1 MTARDRE
8 LSDDAVVR
16 AVTDGRR
23 EAYALLVQRY
33 QDILYRHALRM
44 VGEPDEAADIVQTAF
59 IKGFERLASCR
70 DPKRVGAWLFR
81 INANQCRDY
90 LKNSRRKNVRL
101 DAATAV
107 SGEKENPEGLAQ
119 RGELMDR
126 IKAAIDR
133 LPTDEREAFVLKHIE
148 GLAYKEMA
156 ALLGTSIPALKMRV
170 HRARESLQD
179 LLEEYR

>member
-1 MTARDRE
+1 LTAHDNE
-8 LSDDAVVR
+8 LSDSAVVR
-16 AVTDGRR
+16 AVSDGRK
-23 EAYALLVQRY
+23 EMYAVLVQRY

-44 VGEPDEAADIVQTAF
+44 VAEPDEAADIVQASF
-59 IKGFERLASCR
+59 IRGFERLESCR
-70 DPKRVGAWLFR
+70 DPERVGAWLFR

-90 LKNSRRKNVRL
+90 LKDLRRKNVRL
-101 DAATAV
+101 DERTALT
-107 SGEKENPEGLAQ
+107 GDAENPEGVAQ
-119 RGELMDR
+119 RGELMNR

-170 HRARESLQD
+170 HRARESLQG